1 MQNDTTSISSVSS
14 DATKHVPVNN
24 FCAIKAN
31 NKKSKH
37 RHNLSIESHLSTTL
51 KAKKK
56 QEKRGRPPKL
66 PGSSIKVEFFPGET
80 EDDFKYR
87 ELRNKNNEASRRSRM
102 LRKERETQILTTL
115 HDLEK
120 HNQQLINSVSH
131 LEEECKKY
139 RSKLL
144 DAMSK

>member
-1 MQNDTTSISSVSS
+1 MPADLYESKRPNKSPKQQNDLFSES
-14 DATKHVPVNN
+14 
-24 FCAIKAN
+24 
-31 NKKSKH
+31 
-37 RHNLSIESHLSTTL
+37 NLSKTL

-56 QEKRGRPPKL
+56 QEKRGRPAKL
-66 PGSSIKVEFFPGET
+66 PGETLKVEIIPGES

-115 HDLEK
+115 QELEE
-120 HNQQLINSVSH
+120 HHQELIKTVSH
-131 LEEECKKY
+131 LEEECNKY